1 MILTRK
7 RLLMDIFLTRRLS
20 KSLTF
25 ASLRALISSPELH
38 LHVNSSTKK
47 FYCIDPQ
54 HGRLVTWLQTKRRP
68 KNKMYLR
75 KWKHELMNE
84 LMNERLEC
92 NDNFY
97 GSLTLITNDQQ
108 EMQCNL
114 SF

>member
-1 MILTRK
+1 
-7 RLLMDIFLTRRLS
+7 
-20 KSLTF
+20 
-25 ASLRALISSPELH
+25 
-38 LHVNSSTKK
+38 
-47 FYCIDPQ
+47 
-54 HGRLVTWLQTKRRP
+54 
-68 KNKMYLR
+68 MYLR